1 MKQEVIQIR
10 VSKKEKTEI
19 ERKSKELGFSSIS
32 EYLRYVG
39 KMCEEVVVKVGRE
52 VEENEAKEPNT
63 DS

>member
-19 ERKSKELGFSSIS
+19 EKKAKEFGFSSIS

-39 KMCEEVVVKVGRE
+39 KMCKEVVVRVGE
-52 VEENEAKEPNT
+52 VKTEK
-63 DS
+63 SSI

>member
-39 KMCEEVVVKVGRE
+39 KMCKEVSVVVGDKA
-52 VEENEAKEPNT
+52 VEEK
-63 DS
+63 